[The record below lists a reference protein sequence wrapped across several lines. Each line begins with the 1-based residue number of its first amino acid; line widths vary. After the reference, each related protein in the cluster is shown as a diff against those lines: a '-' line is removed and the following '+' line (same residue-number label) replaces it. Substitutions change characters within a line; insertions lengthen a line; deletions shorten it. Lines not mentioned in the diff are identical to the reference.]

1 MKTIQVTDEEYDF
14 LVKLKHELNTQN
26 SRFTKD
32 PIFLVR
38 EEVREIANEDF
49 GSIDGYEIVEQIT
62 GDYCKYDTKCEG
74 YRSLLEMGYGK
85 EDIRDE
91 VVEVPYRI
99 EYKPIQYCF
108 TEKGAQA
115 FIDRKKHDY
124 KKLEIYADGLA
135 YNIEMITLRNLLLNL
150 TLEQ

>member
-1 MKTIQVTDEEYDF
+1 
-14 LVKLKHELNTQN
+14 
-26 SRFTKD
+26 
-32 PIFLVR
+32 
-38 EEVREIANEDF
+38 
-49 GSIDGYEIVEQIT
+49 
-62 GDYCKYDTKCEG
+62 
-74 YRSLLEMGYGK
+74 MGYGK

-108 TEKGAQA
+108 TENGAQA